1 LCDLTPRFCTRQTNV
16 EQLVL
21 IKLAE
26 YPPSLA
32 APKPESDQR
41 PSVSQTD
48 LPAFRPPLATFY
60 KPNRSTGSTARIGL
74 NLEHFSSP
82 RRGTRRAAA

>member
-1 LCDLTPRFCTRQTNV
+1 LCNLTPRFCTGQTNV

-21 IKLAE
+21 IELAE
-26 YPPSLA
+26 HSPSLA

-41 PSVSQTD
+41 PSVSQID
-48 LPAFRPPLATFY
+48 LPAFRPPLAVFY

-82 RRGTRRAAA
+82 RRGNRAAA